1 MWKIK
6 NRSKNP
12 LDAAGFTNFLCLV
25 SEMHLMTK
33 LKPQDK
39 RPDMEQLI
47 YILLYSLLKWGL
59 ELEYILGPGDLEPV
73 KALIL
78 GF

>member
-1 MWKIK
+1 MGNPACKCKNLKTNESLEKRRNEKNK
-6 NRSKNP
+6 NRSTNAQ
-12 LDAAGFTNFLCLV
+12 DAACFTNFLCLV

-47 YILLYSLLKWGL
+47 YILLYSLLK
-59 ELEYILGPGDLEPV
+59 
-73 KALIL
+73 
-78 GF
+78 